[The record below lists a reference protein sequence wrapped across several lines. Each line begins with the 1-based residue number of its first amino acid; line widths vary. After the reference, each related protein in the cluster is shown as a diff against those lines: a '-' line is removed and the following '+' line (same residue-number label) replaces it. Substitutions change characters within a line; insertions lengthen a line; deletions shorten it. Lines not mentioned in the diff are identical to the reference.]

1 VSALNLERLDRLD
14 RLIAEGRVIRHK
26 WTDKDAAGR
35 ELACLLAALSP
46 EVGPGGDVEACPAS
60 VMPLWLAKI
69 TPILDDRGTALAW
82 PGMVRRYASLARR
95 WHVVD
100 EEGWL
105 RAQYGACAAITREA
119 MARAK
124 QQEVID
130 VCREVADL
138 CDRRASGEPELGHRL
153 AVARTRA
160 LALRSKCWAAASE
173 AAAATAEAAAA
184 AAAERAAAA
193 EAAAASEAASE
204 AAAEA
209 AEAAAEAEAEA
220 EVPYWSPKYV
230 KIRQRAREALNDRIA
245 TVVLNAIE
253 KAIVDAEAR
262 AA

>member
-1 VSALNLERLDRLD
+1 MVDHVGVSMNERLDRLD
-14 RLIAEGRVIRHK
+14 RMIAEGRVIRHK

-35 ELACLLAALSP
+35 ELACLLVAISP
-46 EVGPGGDVEACPAS
+46 EVGPRGDTRNCPSS

-69 TPILDDRGTALAW
+69 TPILDDRGSVGAW

-95 WHVVD
+95 WHVLD

-119 MARAK
+119 MAHAK
-124 QQEVID
+124 RPDVID

-153 AVARTRA
+153 SAARTRA
-160 LALRSKCWAAASE
+160 LALRSKCWAAEA
-173 AAAATAEAAAA
+173 AAAATATAAATAAAA
-184 AAAERAAAA
+184 
-193 EAAAASEAASE
+193 
-204 AAAEA
+204 
-209 AEAAAEAEAEA
+209 
-220 EVPYWSPKYV
+220 PYWSPKYV
-230 KIRQRAREALNDRIA
+230 QIRQQTCEAANDRIA
-245 TVVLNAIE
+245 TAVLNAIE

>member
-14 RLIAEGRVIRHK
+14 RMIAEGRVIRHK

-35 ELACLLAALSP
+35 ELACLLVAISP
-46 EVGPGGDVEACPAS
+46 EVGPRGDTRNCPSS

-69 TPILDDRGTALAW
+69 TPILDDRGSVGAW

-95 WHVVD
+95 WHVLD

-119 MARAK
+119 MAHAK
-124 QQEVID
+124 RPDVID

-153 AVARTRA
+153 SDARTRA
-160 LALRSKCWAAASE
+160 LALRSKCWE
-173 AAAATAEAAAA
+173 AA
-184 AAAERAAAA
+184 AAAA
-193 EAAAASEAASE
+193 EAAAATRVAAAAAAAASE

-209 AEAAAEAEAEA
+209 AADGAAAEAAA
-220 EVPYWSPKYV
+220 APYWSPKYV
-230 KIRQRAREALNDRIA
+230 QRTREAANDRIA
-245 TVVLNAIE
+245 TAVLNAIE